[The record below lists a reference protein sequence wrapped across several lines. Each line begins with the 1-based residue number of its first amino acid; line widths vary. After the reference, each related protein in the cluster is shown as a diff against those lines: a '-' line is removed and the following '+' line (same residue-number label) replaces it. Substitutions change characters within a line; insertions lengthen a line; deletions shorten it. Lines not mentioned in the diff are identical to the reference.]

1 MKNGR
6 ICIFWGLFLIFE
18 KANKNKNGDSE
29 DFDQNFRKNF
39 KKNFKNFFWFFL
51 KKNKLFRC
59 IVEFEELMII
69 KKIEKNEFFG
79 QKTLFFDGFWP
90 I

>member
-29 DFDQNFRKNF
+29 DFDQNFLKNF
-39 KKNFKNFFWFFL
+39 KKKISNFFLDIF
-51 KKNKLFRC
+51 
-59 IVEFEELMII
+59 
-69 KKIEKNEFFG
+69 
-79 QKTLFFDGFWP
+79 
-90 I
+90 

>member
-29 DFDQNFRKNF
+29 DFDQNFLKIF
-39 KKNFKNFFWFFL
+39 KKKISNFFLDFF
-51 KKNKLFRC
+51 KKDKLFRC
-59 IVEFEELMII
+59 IVEFEVLIII

-79 QKTLFFDGFWP
+79 QKTLFF
-90 I
+90 